1 MTYFDLTSEMQRQI
15 STVLDQHGLQILNNF
30 VLLSALQESN
40 GQLSSR
46 VHLFLLDSQYN
57 VKKKQSFEIRREKM
71 SIKLVMSL
79 NPKMDLLFIIW
90 VM

>member
-57 VKKKQSFEIRREKM
+57 VNKKQSFEIRREKM

-79 NPKMDLLFIIW
+79 NPKMDILFIIW